1 MLGVSCKE
9 EMRSRTQKSRVKML
23 TAQEKSGLRTRMVR
37 SRRDAST
44 VQRGAL
50 PAEQLPAGA
59 RLQGGDTRGH
69 VLVSPGPLMLSRALL
84 GTSWQSGPCP
94 SKGRPLNP
102 LFILKSRSSRPPV
115 SSILPEFLSS
125 RGNLLPLS
133 RGNLQAPLLHPL
145 STPLRTPDL
154 ELPPSPLLFPQS
166 YFPVDSPESSAR
178 FEGTDTLFSVIMIY
192 MCLILLIILQT
203 SGGHRLST
211 LFM

>member
-69 VLVSPGPLMLSRALL
+69 VLVSPGPLMLSSELL

-94 SKGRPLNP
+94 SKGRPSNP

-154 ELPPSPLLFPQS
+154 ELPPLPCYFLKAIFLLTLQSPLLGLR
-166 YFPVDSPESSAR
+166 E
-178 FEGTDTLFSVIMIY
+178 
-192 MCLILLIILQT
+192 LILCLAL
-203 SGGHRLST
+203 
-211 LFM
+211 

>member
-1 MLGVSCKE
+1 MSCKE

-50 PAEQLPAGA
+50 PAEQLPAGG

-69 VLVSPGPLMLSRALL
+69 VLVSPGPLMLSSELL

-94 SKGRPLNP
+94 SKGRPSNP

-115 SSILPEFLSS
+115 SSVLPEFLSFVTSVS
-125 RGNLLPLS
+125 RELAGSSSPP
-133 RGNLQAPLLHPL
+133 AVH
-145 STPLRTPDL
+145 TP
-154 ELPPSPLLFPQS
+154 Q
-166 YFPVDSPESSAR
+166 
-178 FEGTDTLFSVIMIY
+178 DT
-192 MCLILLIILQT
+192 
-203 SGGHRLST
+203 
-211 LFM
+211 